1 MTSSGAPA
9 GGGTE
14 KGVTLGAAFLMAT
27 SAIGP
32 GFLTQTAVFTALFG
46 ADFAFAVLV
55 SVLVDVAAQANV
67 WRVLGVSR
75 RRGQELATALLPG
88 LGSVVA
94 ALVAVG
100 GLAFNVGNIA
110 GCGLGL
116 AVLGLPTACGA
127 RARPVRQGARRPDDR
142 ADGRGDGL
150 DKAGLRG
157 GGQGHVAAFA
167 RRVPAH

>member
-116 AVLGLPTACGA
+116 AVLGLPTAWGA
-127 RARPVRQGARRPDDR
+127 ALSALVSIVLLWRPRAGR
-142 ADGRGDGL
+142 ALDLFAKGL
-150 DKAGLRG
+150 GGLMIG
-157 GGQGHVAAFA
+157 L
-167 RRVPAH
+167 